1 LAAKTQLCGLLIAGQ
16 FNLPGALDSP
26 VGGKTRKHT
35 ISIYMYLRSYGE
47 VNREEKPSSRRFLE
61 PYDSEP
67 CVR

>member
-35 ISIYMYLRSYGE
+35 ISIYMYLLALLWGGE
-47 VNREEKPSSRRFLE
+47 QGREAEQSAFLGAI
-61 PYDSEP
+61 
-67 CVR
+67 